1 MQKMGNMINDW
12 FNYFIW
18 FLNNMI
24 LEQYEIDMTKNN
36 LTFMSRVNDN
46 LKGEDID
53 LYLGTLSGYDSY
65 EKVYFHHWAYFLD
78 KFAK

>member
-1 MQKMGNMINDW
+1 
-12 FNYFIW
+12 
-18 FLNNMI
+18 
-24 LEQYEIDMTKNN
+24 MTKNN